1 MIDGKKQNRREFLR
15 TIGLVAGGIALGSCF
30 RMGKK
35 KNPIKYHNVDF
46 GQNTKLMPKRRLG
59 KTECIVSLFALGGQG
74 IIEAHRKLF
83 HLNPSIE
90 IINHAIDSGVNYI
103 DTSAL
108 YGGGLSEERIGKV
121 MRTRRNEVFLA
132 TKTHDR
138 TYDGTLRLAEQ
149 SLKRLQTDHIDL
161 YQLHNIR
168 LHEDL
173 DTAFSSNGAIRAM
186 ERLKNEGVIRF
197 IGITG
202 HRDPDILL
210 RGIKEYPFDTIL
222 MSLNAGDI
230 HYKPF
235 QTELL
240 KTAVE
245 KDMGIIAM
253 KVTGKNRLFRDDGLK
268 SMEDALEYV
277 YSFPVSTAV
286 VGISAIHELEENVAI
301 TKNFQGRLSSDR
313 LAAIEKLT
321 KHYKEEANWFKI
333 EWY

>member
-1 MIDGKKQNRREFLR
+1 MEENQTRRDFLR
-15 TIGLVAGGIALGSCF
+15 KIFIAAGGLAVGASLPWIKIFSVNKDRLENLDEQ
-30 RMGKK
+30 KK
-35 KNPIKYHNVDF
+35 
-46 GQNTKLMPKRRLG
+46 TMPKRCLG
-59 KTECIVSLFALGGQG
+59 KTGFKVSLLALGGQG
-74 IIEAHRKLF
+74 IIEQRNL
-83 HLNPSIE
+83 LSLDPSKD
-90 IINHAIDSGVNYI
+90 IINRAIDSGVNYI

-108 YGGGLSEERIGKV
+108 YGGGLSEKRIGKV
-121 MRTRRNEVFLA
+121 MKNRRNEVFLA

-149 SLKRLQTDHIDL
+149 SLERLQTDHIDL
-161 YQLHNIR
+161 YQIHNIR
-168 LHEDL
+168 LQDDL
-173 DTAFSSNGAIRAM
+173 DTAFSKNGAIRAM
-186 ERLKNEGVIRF
+186 ERLRNEGVIRF

-253 KVTGKNRLFRDDGLK
+253 KVTGKNRLFRDDGLN
-268 SMEDALEYV
+268 SMRDALHYV
-277 YSFPVSTAV
+277 YSFPISTAV
-286 VGISAIHELEENVAI
+286 VGISAMCEIEQNVKIA
-301 TKNFQGRLSSDR
+301 KSFRNPLSPERIAD
-313 LAAIEKLT
+313 IEDLT